1 MRVAFLSD
9 WWLPTTGGTERYM
22 IDLGAHLRAQGHEVV
37 VLHSVTPGSD
47 LPERE
52 SPEGLP
58 TIRMPLPLSRDVAER
73 CGLLTAQAH
82 AVAAVLES
90 IWPGGPDLLHG
101 HSNWMG
107 MRTLL
112 AGQLLNRPAV
122 VSLHVNWPLTP
133 TVQCLRTCVG
143 YEESVCARCPYP
155 HIADAAAVVRE
166 ARWKGRLLAD
176 AAAILAPSGPERDRT
191 LAAFPLDPARVH
203 VMPGWIDTDRFEAPC
218 STGGAGAV
226 ARRALGL
233 DPDEPAVL
241 YVGRVFWMNGWR
253 YLGEA
258 IPQVL
263 AVHGRARFVLAGRMH
278 EPAERQRVEET
289 VAAPASTRRA

>member
-9 WWLPTTGGTERYM
+9 WWLPTTGGAERYM

-143 YEESVCARCPYP
+143 YEESVCAAAPIHTSPMPLPWCAKPVGR
-155 HIADAAAVVRE
+155 ADCWPTPQPSSPPPARSAI
-166 ARWKGRLLAD
+166 ARWRHSRLT
-176 AAAILAPSGPERDRT
+176 R
-191 LAAFPLDPARVH
+191 PAC
-203 VMPGWIDTDRFEAPC
+203 T
-218 STGGAGAV
+218 
-226 ARRALGL
+226 
-233 DPDEPAVL
+233 
-241 YVGRVFWMNGWR
+241 
-253 YLGEA
+253 
-258 IPQVL
+258 
-263 AVHGRARFVLAGRMH
+263 
-278 EPAERQRVEET
+278 
-289 VAAPASTRRA
+289 